1 MLPDSRRPAETG
13 RRDGGGGPDRR
24 DERDRRNEGR
34 DDRDARAPV
43 ERREGKGRAEPG
55 DEKALVTSEES
66 EMVVEEED
74 DGVDEAAMAAM
85 LGFGGFGSTKV
96 RSRCALAREL
106 TRTRSKR
113 RCRLI

>member
-1 MLPDSRRPAETG
+1 
-13 RRDGGGGPDRR
+13 
-24 DERDRRNEGR
+24 
-34 DDRDARAPV
+34 
-43 ERREGKGRAEPG
+43 
-55 DEKALVTSEES
+55 
-66 EMVVEEED
+66 MVVEEED